1 MTGTLGLMIE
11 LMVVGLLLVT
21 IGYCALLDRRL
32 RAVRQDEQM
41 MRKTVV
47 DLSAATERAERA
59 IESLRHTLGDCDRT
73 LAERLRVA
81 ERYTTDL
88 EDQIRSGDDV
98 LARISR
104 IVSTTQDQAFHDA
117 PAPAAQQRRAPHA
130 EPAAPAYAAPRPVP
144 VPVPTPAP
152 AAPAPSRLSQTLAAA
167 RNLAAQASART
178 QEGRVYAKPQNE
190 AVSPLPSSLFGQ
202 RDYVA

>member
-1 MTGTLGLMIE
+1 MTGTFGFMIE
-11 LMVVGLLLVT
+11 LLVVGLLLVT
-21 IGYCALLDRRL
+21 IGYCAVLDRRL

-104 IVSTTQDQAFHDA
+104 IVSTTQDPPVQEA
-117 PAPAAQQRRAPHA
+117 PSHNYRAQPTLNQHAPVLTPTN
-130 EPAAPAYAAPRPVP
+130 PAPRPVAVP
-144 VPVPTPAP
+144 NPVPT
-152 AAPAPSRLSQTLAAA
+152 PAPSRLSQTLAAA
-167 RNLAAQASART
+167 RNLAAQASLRA
-178 QEGRVYAKPQNE
+178 QEPRQPQNNQHS
-190 AVSPLPSSLFGQ
+190 APGHSPYGASQ

>member
-104 IVSTTQDQAFHDA
+104 IVSTTQDQAFHEA
-117 PAPAAQQRRAPHA
+117 PAPVAQQRRAPHA

-144 VPVPTPAP
+144 VSTPAP
-152 AAPAPSRLSQTLAAA
+152 AAPALSRLSQTLAAA

-178 QEGRVYAKPQNE
+178 QEGRLYVQPQNE
-190 AVSPLPSSLFGQ
+190 AASPLPSSLFGQ